1 MAYEKKEYVQSDAV
15 KQAQEK
21 LAAQQGLKPGAYQS
35 QWQTQLNDTMNKILN
50 REDFKYDM
58 NADALYQQ
66 LKDRTVNL
74 GQQAMMDTMGQAAK
88 LTGGYGNS
96 YAQTVGQQAYQA
108 QLQGLAD
115 RMPELYQL
123 ALDQYNRQ
131 GQDLIQK
138 VGLLGDQDD
147 RDYNRYLADYDM
159 WSGERDYLT
168 GRLDADRNFDYGS
181 FRDTVADSQWQA
193 EFDEALRQFN
203 FANKLGEFA
212 PKGGGGG
219 GIVRVVGSPSPSP
232 EEKKETFESS
242 VADVLGPASADTIA
256 NAVNSG
262 NATITT
268 NSSGTKVLR
277 PTQTSSTSYSTPATQ
292 YINSKKKVFT

>member
-35 QWQTQLNDTMNKILN
+35 QWQTKLNDTMNKILN

-58 NADALYQQ
+58 NADTLYQQ

-108 QLQGLAD
+108 QLQGLTD
-115 RMPELYQL
+115 KMPELYQL

-219 GIVRVVGSPSPSP
+219 GGTVNTKP
-232 EEKKETFESS
+232 E
-242 VADVLGPASADTIA
+242 
-256 NAVNSG
+256 
-262 NATITT
+262 
-268 NSSGTKVLR
+268 
-277 PTQTSSTSYSTPATQ
+277 TQTSNFIYEAADVAKENGVNDALNWISSQSGATSSEKEQAAANAKGTSATDH
-292 YINSKKKVFT
+292 YKKVLNSGYYKK

>member
-108 QLQGLAD
+108 QLQGLTD

-131 GQDLIQK
+131 GQDLYQK

-219 GIVRVVGSPSPSP
+219 GGGGSGVRSPGGNSNYEIVKNNV
-232 EEKKETFESS
+232 E
-242 VADVLGPASADTIA
+242 
-256 NAVNSG
+256 AVRD
-262 NATITT
+262 
-268 NSSGTKVLR
+268 SGTYAQTIQDNMAQIRAAVSDGLITKSQAKKLAANLR
-277 PTQTSSTSYSTPATQ
+277 
-292 YINSKKKVFT
+292 